1 VTPSRTVIV
10 GSALPLLILVGLV
23 GIPSAWPSADPERP
37 TAARSGPSPSSTDS
51 SAEGGLTPAQ
61 AAAQARSE
69 ALALTWLRRSI
80 RSGREL
86 GFTGTEVVTAWHPGG
101 STSQVLDLVQTPG
114 GGRIA
119 SEHDTSFRAK
129 GPDRVTQVPA
139 VSPDVLAGLSERAL
153 NALAADYQLRLG
165 GRDEVAGRSTTMI
178 IASQDGREVARM
190 WLDDQTGL
198 LLRQEVLDRAGK
210 LHRMAA
216 FLELRPTAEKPGT
229 VTGTNS
235 TPANRTIAAVARNDI
250 PLSGMARWRAE
261 GWPCPDRLAEGFV
274 LLDAQR
280 ETTSS
285 GAPVLHLTYGDGL
298 SAISVFLQR
307 GQLDDG
313 RLAGMTSQRWGD
325 AVVHVRTGWPEVM
338 VWQGG
343 PTVITAV
350 GDAEPDELRAVLS
363 TLPRQPDRGRLASL
377 QGQMGS
383 AFSWFKR

>member
-23 GIPSAWPSADPERP
+23 GIPSAWPSANSERP
-37 TAARSGPSPSSTDS
+37 MAARSGPSPSSTDS
-51 SAEGGLTPAQ
+51 PESGSTPAQ
-61 AAAQARSE
+61 TAARARSE
-69 ALALTWLRRSI
+69 TLALTWLRRSI

-114 GGRIA
+114 GARIA
-119 SEHDTSFRAK
+119 TEHNTSAGAK

-153 NALAADYQLRLG
+153 NALAADYQLGLG
-165 GRDEVAGRSTTMI
+165 GRDEVAGRSATMI
-178 IASQDGREVARM
+178 IASRDGREVARM
-190 WLDDQTGL
+190 WLDNQTGL
-198 LLRQEVLDRAGK
+198 LLRQEVLDRTGK

-216 FLELRPTAEKPGT
+216 FLELRPTVEKPILERT
-229 VTGTNS
+229 TS
-235 TPANRTIAAVARNDI
+235 TPANRTIAVVARNDV
-250 PLSGMARWRAE
+250 PLSGTARWRAE

-285 GAPVLHLTYGDGL
+285 RAPVLHLTYGDGL

-313 RLAGMTSQRWGD
+313 RLAGMTSQKWGD

-377 QGQMGS
+377 QDQMGS